1 MGNDPVRC
9 RIPELLSRLKQTQE
23 WLAAETGHSKQQLSD
38 IINMR
43 DGRVLTV
50 RKARKL
56 ALRLK
61 CHIDDLYE
69 WK

>member
-1 MGNDPVRC
+1 MGDNPVRC
-9 RIPELLSRLKQTQE
+9 RIPELLSRIRQTQE
-23 WLAAETGHSKQQLSD
+23 WLASETSHSRQQISD

-43 DGRVLTV
+43 NGRVVSV
-50 RKARKL
+50 RKGRKI

-69 WK
+69 WD